1 MHLKANT
8 FVCIALLWGNV
19 FSALHRI
26 KNSYWSVVWGKHG
39 KHWPQLKAIS
49 GLFTQ
54 NHPLLTTT
62 ITNNHKQIGIKIN
75 TQVTRYSSLII
86 MIIIVIIIISTT
98 ILIAKSSVQFST
110 FRGSLPHSV
119 AQTHFLEN
127 KAFGHR
133 NTFSHVICLLISVL
147 VYEIQKSICR
157 PCFLAEEKRK
167 QIFSKIE
174 GHHMFQT
181 LLIPL
186 PALDTIKP

>member
-1 MHLKANT
+1 ML
-8 FVCIALLWGNV
+8 
-19 FSALHRI
+19 
-26 KNSYWSVVWGKHG
+26 
-39 KHWPQLKAIS
+39 
-49 GLFTQ
+49 
-54 NHPLLTTT
+54 
-62 ITNNHKQIGIKIN
+62 
-75 TQVTRYSSLII
+75 
-86 MIIIVIIIISTT
+86 IIVIIIISTT

-133 NTFSHVICLLISVL
+133 NTFSHVVCLLISVL

-167 QIFSKIE
+167 QILSKIE

-186 PALDTIKP
+186 PALDTIKVSLIWESLLATCIVHSVHCTAFKSDNIRTEFYSLLLPMPR